1 MKRSF
6 SAAPMTVL
14 LVLVFVIWSN
24 AFTAIKYL
32 REVLSPIQLVLA
44 RFLPAAVFCL
54 AYLLAVPSRRKE
66 SLAILK
72 RSPFGLIAMGLSG
85 VAGYNFFLFLGQ
97 SEVKPGAAALL
108 TTLSPLFTL
117 LGAMVFLKERVPLRR
132 ILGILIAF
140 AGLYIVVRWGKVGLG
155 HVTGVSHAEL
165 RYILITALA
174 PLCWTI
180 YTILGKKVLGK
191 TSAMTVTY
199 LTIIIGTLPF
209 LGAAGRPFFKAVA
222 SLTPLH
228 WAALAYLTVLCTLVG
243 FWIWFAALKSLP
255 ATLVASFIYLNP
267 PFAALFGSLLFNEEV
282 TGLFIIGA
290 AVLLFGL
297 WLAQGVKQK

>member
-1 MKRSF
+1 
-6 SAAPMTVL
+6 MTIL
-14 LVLVFVIWSN
+14 LILLFVIWSN

-32 REVLSPIQLVLA
+32 REVLSPMQLVLA
-44 RFLPAAVFCL
+44 RFVPAASFCL
-54 AYLLAVPSRRKE
+54 AYLLALPSRRKE
-66 SLAILK
+66 SAEIL
-72 RSPFGLIAMGLSG
+72 RRAPFELIAMGLTG
-85 VAGYNFFLFLGQ
+85 VAGYNYFLFLGQ

-117 LGAMVFLKERVPLRR
+117 LGSVVFLKERVPLKR

-140 AGLYIVVRWGKVGLG
+140 SGLYIVVRWGRVGLG
-155 HVTGVSHAEL
+155 RASGLSHTEL
-165 RYILITALA
+165 RYVLITALA
-174 PLCWTI
+174 PLCWTF
-180 YTILGKKVLGK
+180 YTILGKKVLAK

-209 LGAAGRPFFKAVA
+209 LGAAGRPFISTVA

-228 WAALAYLTVLCTLVG
+228 WVALAYLTVLCTLMG

-267 PFAALFGSLLFNEEV
+267 PFAALFGSLLFKEEV
-282 TGLFIIGA
+282 TGLFVLGA

-297 WLAQGVKQK
+297 YLAQSNRQK